1 VEYRRLGSSG
11 LKLSVLSYGSWVT
24 FANQVDKEK
33 AKELMRTAYD
43 VGVNFFDNA
52 EVYAD
57 GQSEEIMGS
66 ALADLGFSR
75 DSYCVS
81 SKVFWGGEHVTQKGL
96 HRKHIME
103 ACHKALKRLRV
114 DYLDLYFCHRPDE
127 DTPIIET
134 VWAMHHLVEQ
144 GKILYWGTSEW
155 SAQQIAEAI
164 LLAEKNNLIP
174 PTMEQP
180 QYNMFSR
187 QRLEGEYLSLF
198 EKYSYGTTIWSP
210 LAGGILSGKYN
221 TQIPQK
227 SRANVSGLEWFRERI
242 TSKEGQE
249 QLEKV
254 KKMTTISH
262 QLGCSMTQ
270 LAIAWCLNNPNVST
284 VLLGA
289 SSISQLK
296 ENLKSLDFQN
306 KIDTSIMDDIDEILG
321 NKPPPAP
328 SY

>member
-1 VEYRRLGSSG
+1 MEYRRLGSSG